1 MEQID
6 YNERTCIIVVEVL
19 GESGTVQIGI
29 VVDTVSEV
37 LNVSGKDILRIHLHL
52 APKSVI
58 KYKARPNP
66 KSLLPFNPRN
76 LRNLRINLLF

>member
-6 YNERTCIIVVEVL
+6 YNERICIIVVEVL

-37 LNVSGKDILRIHLHL
+37 LNVSGKAILRIHLHL
-52 APKSVI
+52 LPK
-58 KYKARPNP
+58 
-66 KSLLPFNPRN
+66 
-76 LRNLRINLLF
+76 